1 MINNKIKVLFKGW
14 SEIPHSYAIVNGF
27 QLVHLYKNFQD
38 TLDIYVEEMPYFRE
52 EWNNSKKKFFS
63 DEYTEILNNLK
74 RWAGEDVDLVYSITY
89 PYNINNEVI
98 NNKEMKKCV
107 YYTSEFKSLLPNYFT
122 CNQELLDTNE
132 KVANYLHKN
141 KNLFFTGPSEW
152 SLDGMRQYKIED
164 IRNKLIPNGVD
175 TSIFYKKDITLRNKV
190 RNFYDVK
197 DTDFLLMNI
206 GAMTR
211 NKGIVHIL
219 LTLHKLVNKE
229 KLKHF
234 KLLLKGTGDL
244 YQSKLFVEH
253 YFNEFIKGNMM
264 TTEEAKYL
272 SDNHIIFS
280 DKTMSYDSINNLM
293 NACDLY
299 MSPYLAEGFNLTAL
313 EAVTTGTCV
322 LVPKTGSTK
331 EMMEKIYKNDGK
343 EFIYYVNSTI
353 ETIQM
358 MCQNI
363 ISIDEIVDIIKKN
376 EKEIKEKWN
385 NEENMN
391 KKYKNMQKYIEE
403 NYSWNFISKE
413 LMNYFKEILHNTIE

>member
-1 MINNKIKVLFKGW
+1 METKLKVLFKGW
-14 SEIPHSYAIVNGF
+14 TEIPHSYSIVNGF
-27 QLVHLYKNFQD
+27 QLIHLYKNFKD
-38 TLDIYVEEMPYFRE
+38 SLDIYVEEMPYYRQ

-63 DEYTEILNNLK
+63 DEYTNILNNLK
-74 RWAGEDVDLVYSITY
+74 KWSGEKVDLVYNITY
-89 PYNINNEVI
+89 PYNINNEII
-98 NNKEMKKCV
+98 NDKTTKKCV
-107 YYTSEFKSLLPNYFT
+107 YYTSEFKSLMPNYFT
-122 CNQELLDTNE
+122 CTQEILDTNE
-132 KVANYLHKN
+132 KIASYLHKN
-141 KNLFFTGPSEW
+141 KNLYFTGPSEW
-152 SLDGMRQYKIED
+152 SLEGMRQYQLKD
-164 IRNKLIPNGVD
+164 TRNKLIPNGVD

-190 RNFYDVK
+190 RNFYGIK
-197 DTDFLLMNI
+197 ENDFLLMNI

-211 NKGIVHIL
+211 NKGIIHIL
-219 LTLHKLVNKE
+219 LTLHKLINVE
-229 KLKHF
+229 KLDHF

-244 YQSKLFVEH
+244 YESKLFLEH
-253 YFNEFIKGNMM
+253 YFNDFIKGNIM
-264 TTEEAKYL
+264 TSEEAKYL

-313 EAVTTGTCV
+313 EAVTAGTCL

-331 EMMEKIYKNDGK
+331 EMMEKIYENNGD

-358 MCQNI
+358 MSQNI
-363 ISIDEIVDIIKKN
+363 ISIDEIVEIIKKN

-385 NEENMN
+385 DIEIMN

-403 NYSWNFISKE
+403 NYSWNFISRE
-413 LMNYFKEILHNTIE
+413 LMNYFKDILKN